1 MSLAGEGIGDE
12 PPFEGVALPRRWV
25 WPLSGIADWLE
36 SERECWFNWVPVCLG
51 LGVAA
56 YFWLPVEPSLMAA
69 LLPVPAAVVLKVL
82 WRRDTLGYVLAS
94 VLLLLAAGMGIAKLR
109 TEWVRAPVLE
119 RQLTGVLVRGFVDLV
134 EPKAGKGQRITLRV
148 VSIGTGPRALTAD
161 KLPRRVRVRT
171 MAALDGLRPGDAVR
185 LTATLGPPAEPSL
198 PGGFDF
204 GRQAWYLGIG
214 GVGYSMTAAQ
224 IDPEAGPLPWR
235 MWFTAA
241 VETVRV
247 SIGRAVV
254 AGLPGE
260 TGGIANALI
269 TGERGGISAATDAA
283 YRDSGLYHILS
294 ISGLHMV
301 VMAGAFFFAVRF
313 VFAAIPAIALRYPI
327 KKWAA
332 VAAAFGALGYLLISG
347 ASFATVRAY
356 VQISILFAAMLV
368 ERPAIALRNV
378 ALAALGLLIVWPES
392 LFDAG
397 FAMSFAA
404 VVALIAGFEAI
415 RAREARLGRADVD
428 RGPVMTAVLFV
439 AGIMGSTLMATAA
452 VAPIAAYQFH
462 TSQQYGALA
471 NLVALPICDLFVL
484 PLLLATLLAM
494 PFGLEAAPL
503 WLAGW
508 GIDAM
513 TGIAQGVAKLP
524 GAAIPVAAIPASSF
538 LAMLAG
544 GMWLL
549 LWKTRWRLL
558 GVPVILSG
566 LMLSPTLDRPDIIV
580 GRDGR
585 LVAARTDGRSL
596 SALPAPRNMY
606 ELTRW
611 LEADGDA
618 RPVRTVAVG
627 TGFACDAAGCTAVL
641 KGQRLAVTRHA
652 SAVREDCARASIL
665 VLDMPAPRGCTKP
678 VVVIDPQALRRGGVH
693 TIVVTK
699 GGVRVETVAT
709 LRGERPWSRPP
720 PVVLADGIGPRV
732 PRLTQF
738 ALQAALAMGRGV
750 PRPEE
755 EGDDGEPGANG
766 PGALGGDDGG

>member
-1 MSLAGEGIGDE
+1 
-12 PPFEGVALPRRWV
+12 
-25 WPLSGIADWLE
+25 
-36 SERECWFNWVPVCLG
+36 
-51 LGVAA
+51 
-56 YFWLPVEPSLMAA
+56 
-69 LLPVPAAVVLKVL
+69 
-82 WRRDTLGYVLAS
+82 
-94 VLLLLAAGMGIAKLR
+94 
-109 TEWVRAPVLE
+109 
-119 RQLTGVLVRGFVDLV
+119 
-134 EPKAGKGQRITLRV
+134 
-148 VSIGTGPRALTAD
+148 
-161 KLPRRVRVRT
+161 
-171 MAALDGLRPGDAVR
+171 RPGDAVR

-214 GVGYSMTAAQ
+214 GVGYSMQAAS
-224 IDPEAGPLPWR
+224 IDMEAGPLPWR
-235 MWFTAA
+235 MWFTAG
-241 VETVRV
+241 VEKVRV

-254 AGLPGE
+254 AALPGE

-269 TGERGGISAATDAA
+269 TGERGGISAATDSA

-301 VMAGAFFFAVRF
+301 VMAGAIFFAVRM
-313 VFAAIPAIALRYPI
+313 VCAAIPAIALHYPI

-332 VAAAFGALGYLLISG
+332 VAAALGALGYLLISG
-347 ASFATVRAY
+347 SSFATVRAY
-356 VQISILFAAMLV
+356 VQITILFAAMLV
-368 ERPAIALRNV
+368 ERPALALRNV
-378 ALAALGLLIVWPES
+378 ALAALGLLVVWPES

-404 VVALIAGFEAI
+404 VVALIAGFEGI
-415 RAREARLGRADVD
+415 RAREVRLGRADVD
-428 RGPVMTAVLFV
+428 RGPVMTFVLFV
-439 AGIMGSTLMATAA
+439 AGIMGSTLIATAA

-471 NLVALPICDLFVL
+471 NLVALPVCDLFVM

-549 LWKTRWRLL
+549 LWTTRWRLL
-558 GVPVILSG
+558 GVPLVLVG
-566 LMLSPTLDRPDIIV
+566 LALSPTQERPDVIV
-580 GRDGR
+580 GRDGK
-585 LVAARTDGRSL
+585 LVAARADGNRF
-596 SALPAPRNMY
+596 SALPAPRSMY
-606 ELTRW
+606 AFSRW

-618 RPVRTVAVG
+618 RSAKSVAVG
-627 TGFACDAAGCTAVL
+627 TGFTCDAAGCTAML

-652 SAVREDCARASIL
+652 SAVREDCKRASIL
-665 VLDMPAPRGCTKP
+665 VLDMPRPKGCSKP
-678 VVVIDPQALRRGGVH
+678 AVVIDPGMLRRGGVH
-693 TIVVTK
+693 AIVLTK
-699 GGVRVETVAT
+699 GGARVETVAAQ
-709 LRGERPWSRPP
+709 RGERPWSRPP
-720 PVVLADGIGPRV
+720 PVVVAEGAQLRA

-738 ALQAALAMGRGV
+738 ALQAARAIGRSL

-755 EGDDGEPGANG
+755 EDWDVEPSADGSH
-766 PGALGGDDGG
+766 ALLHNE